1 MAATFLALGSNLGD
15 RRAHL
20 CTAVQALHEHP
31 RVHAAEA
38 SPVYESAAHTL
49 DPSDEQPAF
58 LNAVVQAN
66 TSLSPSALLHTAQ
79 QMERDAGRVDDR
91 ERWAPRPLDVDLLV
105 YDRLVCTSE
114 TLTLPHPRLAERRFV
129 LRPWAD
135 VAPNLWVP
143 APFKQT
149 VVTLLSCCPDT
160 AALRKTPWRL
170 PQGASP
176 SPSPHD
182 DAPF

>member
-1 MAATFLALGSNLGD
+1 MALTFLALGSNLGD

-20 CTAVQALHEHP
+20 YTAAQALHEHP
-31 RVHAAEA
+31 HVHVAQA

-49 DPSDEQPAF
+49 DSSGEQPAF

-66 TSLSPSALLHTAQ
+66 TSLSPNALLQAAQ

-91 ERWAPRPLDVDLLV
+91 ERWAPRPLDVDLLT
-105 YDRLVCTSE
+105 YGRLVRTSE

-143 APFKQT
+143 APFEQT
-149 VVTLLSCCPDT
+149 VETLLSRCPDT
-160 AALRKTPWRL
+160 AALRKTSWRL
-170 PQGASP
+170 PQAASHP
-176 SPSPHD
+176 PSPHD